1 MDEFDRLVHELESDR
16 RAVPTDPLKTPE
28 AIARAEQERLQQL
41 EAARLRRMRGESDD
55 ESDLAEED
63 KKDKKGRRDKEKK
76 DKKGKGLEKPRVR
89 FPFLFFALS

>member
-55 ESDLAEED
+55 ESDDLAEDD
-63 KKDKKGRRDKEKK
+63 KKGKKGRRDKDKK
-76 DKKGKGLEKPRVR
+76 DKKGKGSEKPRVR
-89 FPFLFFALS
+89 IFT